1 MSIKET
7 IHHLVETC
15 EDEAILYHTLEALQ
29 QPLPKTD
36 WWNELSD
43 AQKEKTKDS
52 LKQSVNGETI
62 THETVM
68 QKKKSQIVVF

>member
-7 IHHLVETC
+7 IHHLVENC
-15 EDEAILYHTLEALQ
+15 EDEAILFNTLETLQ
-29 QPLPKTD
+29 KQLPKTD

-62 THETVM
+62 SHEVVM
-68 QKKKSQIVVF
+68 QKVWEKFTN